1 MSAERCS
8 TRSTGLGESMAGT
21 ASVVRTWLLIE
32 ATPWPHAMLT
42 STGLP
47 TGVGAELSRR
57 ANEHR
62 VRVVLIR
69 RHGRADAA
77 TAPARPACYVASS
90 RRQGSWLTQVPVG
103 SVADVLDL
111 DFATLDAAPP
121 SGSEVLADPLFLVCT
136 HGRRDP
142 CCAERGR
149 PVAAA
154 LDRRFPTQTW
164 EVSHIGGDRFAGN
177 LVCLPD
183 GDYFGRLSGAD
194 VGDVATRYISGRYS
208 LTHLRGRCCYPPP
221 VQAADVLLRQRL
233 DVDRRGAVR
242 ATGWRRDGA
251 EATVRLDV
259 EGHGELLARLHV
271 DRSVPA
277 RPLTCHSALVAN
289 PPRFSLTGVD
299 PQPA

>member
-1 MSAERCS
+1 
-8 TRSTGLGESMAGT
+8 MAGT
-21 ASVVRTWLLIE
+21 ASVVRTWLLVE
-32 ATPWPHAMLT
+32 ATPWPHTALA

-47 TGVGAELSRR
+47 AGVGAELARR

-77 TAPARPACYVASS
+77 PVPGGPTCYVAST
-90 RRQGSWLTQVPVG
+90 RRHGSWLAQAPVG
-103 SVADVLDL
+103 SAAGVLDL
-111 DFATLDAAPP
+111 DFATLGAAPP
-121 SGSEVLADPLFLVCT
+121 PGSTVLDDPLFLVCT
-136 HGRRDP
+136 HGRHDP

-154 LDRRFPTQTW
+154 LDRRFPAQTW

-183 GDYFGRLSGAD
+183 GDYCGRLSAAD
-194 VGDVATRYISGRYS
+194 VGDVAARYATGRYS

-233 DVDRRGAVR
+233 NVDRRGDVR
-242 ATGWRRDGA
+242 AIGWRRDGP
-251 EATVRLDV
+251 EATVRLEV
-259 EGHGELLARLHV
+259 ERHGELLVRLHV
-271 DRSVPA
+271 HRSAPA
-277 RPLTCHSALVAN
+277 RRLTCHSALVAN
-289 PPRFSLTGVD
+289 PPRYSLTGIET
-299 PQPA
+299 QPA